1 MGAMAQLP
9 LARCPPGN
17 PGWPTKRC
25 PQFLG
30 QWHIHGM
37 ASDCGLM
44 MDAIKEPMIC
54 NVTSTEE
61 GTFTMA
67 TTFTTE
73 YGPMDM
79 EMTYTKQEDG
89 MYKNEMGDRIT
100 GRKKM
105 DDQTYAITNVKELE
119 EGKSCK
125 IVSLYSREASVAG
138 SVREAFTD
146 LALEMQLKRED
157 VCLFANKGAAT
168 KAA

>member
-1 MGAMAQLP
+1 MGLP
-9 LARCPPGN
+9 WVSVVGLAFLCL
-17 PGWPTKRC
+17 PTAASGE
-25 PQFLG
+25 PSQGGDAQFLG

-89 MYKNEMGDRIT
+89 MYKNGWS
-100 GRKKM
+100 GS
-105 DDQTYAITNVKELE
+105 
-119 EGKSCK
+119 EGLLSGT
-125 IVSLYSREASVAG
+125 VSSSGWGHSHREACGGLPKWVLQQRPG
-138 SVREAFTD
+138 PPTPTGP
-146 LALEMQLKRED
+146 
-157 VCLFANKGAAT
+157 ANQGG
-168 KAA
+168 